1 MKKKARRKTATRV
14 ETLRHGEAKRTYIPT
29 AETEAVVSKEHLRP
43 LRVEFGR
50 RDPGRDPQ
58 LVWRGKDLSDWSEIV
73 VNTPPLFVQE
83 KVQPKA
89 ILDDLLRHSRDCD
102 PTPEQPLLFD
112 DFNGIPPGAART
124 EFYRHQA
131 HWSNRMILGDSLPVM
146 ASLAEREGLR
156 GKVQC
161 IYLDPPYGIK
171 FNSNFQWSTTSREV
185 KDGKREHIT
194 REPEQVKAFRD
205 TWRDGVHSYLTYLR
219 DRLTVARDLLTDSGS
234 VFVQIGD
241 ENVHLVRALMD
252 EIFGPRNHIVTI
264 KFAKTFGLGGKF
276 LDETFDYILWFA
288 RDREQVKFRRL
299 FLKRAAGDAGGKQYR
314 WIMSEGGLVEV
325 PEGDRRQSENRL
337 LSHDNMTSQSGN
349 ETTVFSFSLDGVEIG
364 APRKGGWKTNRQ
376 GVERLKRAN
385 RIIRVGNTPRYL
397 RYFRDAPYYPMGS
410 AWLDTGISGFGDE
423 KVYVVQTLRK
433 VVERCVLM
441 TTDPGDLVLDPTCG
455 SGTTAYVAEQWGR
468 RWITVD
474 TSRVA
479 LALARA
485 RLMGAKY
492 PWYLLADSPEGQAKG
507 AEIRRTAP
515 KTTPT
520 YGRLR
525 QGFVYERVPHVTLRA
540 IANNAGIDV
549 LWDRFRKKMEPVR
562 ARLNESLGQSWEEW
576 EIPRDAG
583 EDWPAD
589 ARSLHRDWWELR
601 LARQREMDASIAASA
616 DHEVLYDR
624 PYEDP
629 EVVRVAGPFT
639 VESITPHRAV
649 PTVEEEEPGETLLRV
664 AEETATYRGNAAFET
679 VIEENLRIVGV
690 EHAGEDGSGTERP
703 ASASRSRRRPRRRR
717 TRFHWLG
724 PGPSARLAL
733 EGRYREKGREKRAAI
748 YIGPEF
754 GVVSRADLVAAARE
768 AAEQGCDA
776 LVACA
781 FAYEPNAAD
790 GGEIGRMPVWRARIN
805 ADLHLAPE
813 LRSKKSDALFVVF
826 GEPDIE
832 LQPEDD
838 GRYRVKLLGVDV
850 YDPNTGR
857 VRSDNADGIACW
869 LLDTEYDEESFRVR
883 HAYFP
888 GTRNDPY
895 AALRKSLRAEIVPEA
910 WETLRSDLSR
920 PFPTPATGRIAVK
933 VINHLGDEVLKV
945 LRVPPA

>member
-1 MKKKARRKTATRV
+1 MKKKAGRKAVTRV
-14 ETLRHGEAKRTYIPT
+14 ETLRHGEAKRAYIPT
-29 AETEAVVSKEHLRP
+29 AETEAVVPKEHLRP
-43 LRVEFGR
+43 LRVEFER

-58 LVWRGKDLSDWSEIV
+58 LVWRGKDLSDRSDLV

-89 ILDDLLRHSRDCD
+89 ILDDLLRYSRDCD
-102 PTPEQPLLFD
+102 PMPERPLLFD

-131 HWSNRMILGDSLPVM
+131 NWSNRMILGDSLQVM

-161 IYLDPPYGIK
+161 IYLDPPYGIN
-171 FNSNFQWSTTSREV
+171 FNSNFQWSTTSRDV
-185 KDGKREHIT
+185 KDTKTEHIT

-205 TWRDGVHSYLTYLR
+205 TWRDGIHSYLTYLG
-219 DRLTVARDLLTDSGS
+219 DRLAVARELLTDSGS
-234 VFVQIGD
+234 MFVQIGD
-241 ENVHLVRALMD
+241 ENVHRVRLLMD
-252 EIFGPRNHIVTI
+252 EIFGSDNFFSNIQYRALSPLGSSGISNNYDYVLWYAKDKERMKYRNLPVARNLEDESEFRFVSDGQGGYRKLEQPPEDPEGVFKRSTLTSSGYTESCT
-264 KFAKTFGLGGKF
+264 FAFEFEGKTVPPKRKSWR
-276 LDETFDYILWFA
+276 TN
-288 RDREQVKFRRL
+288 REGMRRL
-299 FLKRAAGDAGGKQYR
+299 IRSARLFALGSQVYFRQFFADKPMRQMENTWTDTAAGF
-314 WIMSEGGLVEV
+314 
-325 PEGDRRQSENRL
+325 
-337 LSHDNMTSQSGN
+337 SGQK
-349 ETTVFSFSLDGVEIG
+349 I
-364 APRKGGWKTNRQ
+364 
-376 GVERLKRAN
+376 
-385 RIIRVGNTPRYL
+385 
-397 RYFRDAPYYPMGS
+397 
-410 AWLDTGISGFGDE
+410 
-423 KVYVVQTLRK
+423 YVVQTHEKIIR
-433 VVERCVLM
+433 RCLLM
-441 TTDPGDLVLDPTCG
+441 ATDPGDLVLDPTCG
-455 SGTTAYVAEQWGR
+455 SGTTAFVAERWGR

-479 LALARA
+479 LALARGRIMAA
-485 RLMGAKY
+485 RY
-492 PWYLLADSPEGQAKG
+492 PWYVLADSSEGQAKE
-507 AEIRRTAP
+507 AEITETAA

-520 YGRLR
+520 HGRVRL
-525 QGFVYERVPHVTLRA
+525 GFVYARVPHVELQD
-540 IANNAGIDV
+540 IAKNAEIDV
-549 LWDRFRKKMEPVR
+549 IWERYDGQVEAIRGQ
-562 ARLNESLGQSWEEW
+562 LNGVLGRSWEQW
-576 EIPRDAG
+576 DIPQDAAD
-583 EDWPAD
+583 EWPAE
-589 ARSLHRDWWELR
+589 ARQAHREWCELR
-601 LARQREMDASIAASA
+601 RVRQRKIDESIAANAESV
-616 DHEVLYDR
+616 VLYDR

-690 EHAGEDGSGTERP
+690 EHPPKRESGSRRS
-703 ASASRSRRRPRRRR
+703 AAASRSRQRPRRQR

-768 AAEQGCDA
+768 AAEQGCEV

-790 GGEIGRMPVWRARIN
+790 EGEIGRMPVWRARIN

-920 PFPTPATGRIAVK
+920 PFPKPATGRIAVK

-945 LRVPPA
+945 LRVPPP

>member
-1 MKKKARRKTATRV
+1 MKKKAAKKATARV
-14 ETLRHGEAKRTYIPT
+14 ETLRHGEAKRTYIPS
-29 AETEAVVSKEHLRP
+29 AEAEAVVPEEHLRP
-43 LRVEFGR
+43 LRAEFER

-58 LVWRGKDLSDWSEIV
+58 LVWRGKDLADWSEIV
-73 VNTPPLFVQE
+73 INTPPLFVQE
-83 KVQPKA
+83 KVQPKT
-89 ILDDLLRHSRDCD
+89 ILDDLLRYGRESE
-102 PTPEQPLLFD
+102 PTPERPLLFD

-131 HWSNRMILGDSLPVM
+131 HWSNRMILGDSLQVM
-146 ASLAEREGLR
+146 ASLAERERLR

-185 KDGKREHIT
+185 KDGKKDHLT

-219 DRLTVARDLLTDSGS
+219 DRLIVARDLLTDSGS
-234 VFVQIGD
+234 IFVQIGD
-241 ENVHLVRALMD
+241 ENVHRVQLLME
-252 EIFGPRNHIVTI
+252 EIFGPSNHMVTI
-264 KFAKTFGLGGKF
+264 KFSKTSGLLSRF
-276 LDETFDYILWFA
+276 LEETFDFVIWFA
-288 RDREQVKFRRL
+288 KDKSNVKFRRL
-299 FLKRAAGDAGGKQYR
+299 FLKRTAGDTGGKQYR
-314 WIMSEGGLVEV
+314 WIMSDGRLVEV
-325 PEGDRRQSENRL
+325 RDEVKARDEARL
-337 LSHDNMTSQSGN
+337 VSHDNLTSQSGN
-349 ETTVFSFSLDGVEIG
+349 ETTVFPFSLDGVEIK
-364 APRKGGWKTNRQ
+364 APTKGGWKSNRA
-376 GVERLKRAN
+376 GIERLDRAG
-385 RIIRVGNTPRYL
+385 RLVRVGNTPRYV
-397 RYFRDAPYYPMGS
+397 RYFSDAPYYRLGS
-410 AWLDTGISGFGDE
+410 AWLDTIISGFGDE

-485 RLMGAKY
+485 RIMGAKY
-492 PWYLLADSPEGQAKG
+492 PWYLLADSPEGQAKE
-507 AEIRRTAP
+507 AEIGRTPP

-540 IANNAGIDV
+540 IANNAEIDV
-549 LWDRFRKKMEPVR
+549 LWERYRKRMEPVR
-562 ARLNESLGQSWEEW
+562 AGLNEELGESWEEW
-576 EIPRDAG
+576 EIPREAP
-583 EDWPAD
+583 EDWPET
-589 ARSLHRDWWELR
+589 ARQRHRDWWELR
-601 LARQREMDASIAASA
+601 LARQREMDASIAAGA
-616 DHEVLYDR
+616 DTEVLYDR

-679 VIEENLRIVGV
+679 VVEENLRIAGV
-690 EHAGEDGSGTERP
+690 QQVARSPAAPGKGS
-703 ASASRSRRRPRRRR
+703 RRPRSGGRI
-717 TRFHWLG
+717 RFHALG
-724 PGPSARLAL
+724 PGPSPRLPL
-733 EGRYREKGREKRAAI
+733 EGKYREKNREKRAAI
-748 YIGPEF
+748 HIGPEF
-754 GVVSRADLVAAARE
+754 GVVTRADLVAAARD
-768 AAEQGCDA
+768 AAEQGCDV
-776 LVACA
+776 LVTCA

-790 GGEIGRMPVWRARIN
+790 EEPIGRMPVLRARIN
-805 ADLHLAPE
+805 TDLHMAPE

-832 LQPEDD
+832 LHPEDD
-838 GRYRVKLLGVDV
+838 GRWRVQLLGVDV

-888 GTRNDPY
+888 GTKNDPY
-895 AALRKSLRAEIVPEA
+895 AALRKSLRAEISPEA
-910 WETLRSDLSR
+910 WETLRSDRSR
-920 PFPTPATGRIAVK
+920 PFPEPSTGRIAVK

-945 LRVPPA
+945 LRVPSA